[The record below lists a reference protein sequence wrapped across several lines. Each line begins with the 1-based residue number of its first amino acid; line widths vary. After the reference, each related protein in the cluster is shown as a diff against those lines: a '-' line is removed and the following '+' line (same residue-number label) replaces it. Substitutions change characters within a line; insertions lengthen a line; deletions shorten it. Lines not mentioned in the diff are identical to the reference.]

1 MGNIL
6 AGFINIILGIL
17 FHLCC
22 ILALIGTIYL
32 YLKMLPRISDVIT
45 GLEIAANANPIAKI
59 IILLIKISQF
69 LIIPAIIIGM
79 SYYVLY
85 AQQVVK

>member
-6 AGFINIILGIL
+6 EGFITIMTGIL
-17 FHLCC
+17 YYLCC

-32 YLKMLPRISDVIT
+32 YLKMLPRISDIIT
-45 GLEIAANANPIAKI
+45 ALEISSNANPIAKI
-59 IILLIKISQF
+59 IIIIIKISQF
-69 LIIPAIIIGM
+69 FIIPAIIIGM

-85 AQQVVK
+85 AQKVIG